1 MRIGFV
7 AERMLTGFGV
17 DMVVD
22 RVARGLAE
30 RGHKVTVYASVTDEA
45 FRSESYRL
53 KLLPTRASSFFP
65 RSDLSAQ
72 RHVGFLNSEGNDVY
86 LVETFPFFSCL
97 PRLKAPT
104 VAVDHGVSSAEGFP
118 AKIRANFSYMRL
130 MQYHFYLKYAS
141 RIVMVSEYLKAGLP
155 IDLQKKTTVI
165 YNGADHYTGID
176 VAADSN
182 LRRKL
187 GIENSVLLLLYV
199 GRLNSADQPY
209 KGTAELVEMYGKLRQ
224 ENPNIRLL
232 MVGFGGRRERIWLE
246 SERVLTII
254 NAPAEQMPAIF
265 SACDI
270 YVTASRWEGFD
281 LPIIEAQFFGKPVVG
296 LKIGAHPEVVAA
308 EKSGFLTASVEDMAD
323 AVKRLAGD
331 EGLRRKMGQEAV
343 SNAGRFR
350 WDETV
355 DQYERLLHEVVS

>member
-30 RGHKVTVYASVTDEA
+30 RGHKVTVYASVTDET
-45 FRSESYRL
+45 FGSESYRL

-65 RSDLSAQ
+65 RYDLSAQ
-72 RHVGFLNSEGNDVY
+72 RHLGFLNSEGNDVY

-118 AKIRANFSYMRL
+118 AKIRANFSYMRF
-130 MQYHFYLKYAS
+130 MQYRFYLKYAS

-155 IDLQKKTTVI
+155 INLQKKTTVI
-165 YNGADHYTGID
+165 YNGADHYAGID
-176 VAADSN
+176 ASADTN
-182 LRRKL
+182 LKRKL
-187 GIENSVLLLLYV
+187 GIETSALLLLYV

-209 KGTAELVEMYGKLRQ
+209 KGTAELVEMYGRLRQ

-246 SERVLTII
+246 SEGVLAII

-281 LPIIEAQFFGKPVVG
+281 LPIIEAQSFSKPVVG

-308 EKSGFLTASVEDMAD
+308 DRSGYLADSVDEMAD
-323 AVKRLAGD
+323 AVKRLAAD
-331 EGLRRKMGQEAV
+331 EGLRRKMGQEAAL
-343 SNAGRFR
+343 NAGRFR
-350 WDETV
+350 WDKTV
-355 DQYERLLHEVVS
+355 DQYERLLQEVIS